1 MGKMAEEP
9 LDITYEDLR
18 EYLHVNHS
26 VYMVVG
32 DKTYYLTDVN
42 SHYWRAQDTSKLN
55 EKNHYVDCS
64 DLVPTI
70 SELCV
75 IPFID
80 GRTIQEAF
88 DDATLYAS
96 VKGEKQ

>member
-9 LDITYEDLR
+9 LEIALDDLR
-18 EYLHVNHS
+18 EYLHVNHA
-26 VYMVVG
+26 VYMRVG
-32 DKTYYLTDVN
+32 DATYYLTDVN

-55 EKNHYVDCS
+55 EKKHYTDCT

-70 SELCV
+70 SELLV

-80 GRTIQEAF
+80 GKTIKEAYPE
-88 DDATLYAS
+88 ATFYAS

>member
-9 LDITYEDLR
+9 LEIAYDDLR

-26 VYMVVG
+26 AYMTVAG
-32 DKTYYLTDVN
+32 KTYYLTDVN
-42 SHYWRAQDTSKLN
+42 SHYWRAQDTDQRN
-55 EKNHYVDCS
+55 EKGNYVDCS
-64 DLVPTI
+64 DIVPTI

-80 GRTIQEAF
+80 GKTIKDVFGE
-88 DDATLYAS
+88 ATLFAS
-96 VKGEKQ
+96 IPGIKE